1 MGQETVNQGLISSV
15 NRNKSSYIY
24 LLRVKRVWRRRLIR
38 SLRRV
43 LPRRRRGRRGRHG
56 DGRRRRPLRRPR
68 RRRAA
73 AARARA
79 AAASAEDNVAERD
92 AAGEAAGRAAEPPQP
107 HAVRRGRKRA
117 DGGIL

>member
-73 AARARA
+73 AARAAIA
-79 AAASAEDNVAERD
+79 ATAAAEDNVAERD
-92 AAGEAAGRAAEPPQP
+92 AAGEAPGRAAEP
-107 HAVRRGRKRA
+107 
-117 DGGIL
+117 L